1 MSKTEFLTRL
11 EKLLKGLSRKERE
24 THLSYYQEMIED
36 AMEDG
41 CTEEEAVARIG
52 SPGEIAEQILS
63 EQETP
68 AKPVSAGKK
77 IVIAILL
84 IIGSPLWGSI
94 LLAAAALGAGVLIT
108 VLALVLC
115 AYIVIW
121 CVPVTTGAVS
131 LSALLLAVVSTVGAF
146 PVFFGNAALGVLQFG
161 VGILSAGVFILA
173 GWLTLLL
180 GSYFVRVTVRF
191 SRWLKRLFTRRKE
204 AIA

>member
-1 MSKTEFLTRL
+1 MNKLEFLARL
-11 EKLLKGLSRKERE
+11 EKLLKGLPKKERE
-24 THLSYYQEMIED
+24 THLSYYREMIED
-36 AMEDG
+36 AIEDG
-41 CTEEEAVARIG
+41 CAEEEAVARIG

-68 AKPVSAGKK
+68 AKPVSTGKK

-94 LLAAAALGAGVLIT
+94 LLAAAALGAGFLIT

-161 VGILSAGVFILA
+161 VGILSAGIFILTS
-173 GWLTLLL
+173 WLTLLL
-180 GSYFVRVTVRF
+180 GSYFVRVTIRF

>member
-1 MSKTEFLTRL
+1 MNKLEFLARL
-11 EKLLKGLSRKERE
+11 EKLLKGLPKKERE
-24 THLSYYQEMIED
+24 THLSYYREMIED
-36 AMEDG
+36 AIEDG
-41 CTEEEAVARIG
+41 CAEEEAIARIG

-121 CVPVTTGAVS
+121 CLPVTTGALS
-131 LSALLLAVVSTVGAF
+131 LSCLLLAVVSTVGAF
-146 PVFFGNAALGVLQFG
+146 PIFFSNAALGMLQFG

>member
-63 EQETP
+63 EQATP
-68 AKPVSAGKK
+68 AKPVSTGKK

-161 VGILSAGVFILA
+161 VGILSADVFILA

>member
-41 CTEEEAVARIG
+41 CTEAEAVARIG

-94 LLAAAALGAGVLIT
+94 LLA
-108 VLALVLC
+108 
-115 AYIVIW
+115 
-121 CVPVTTGAVS
+121 
-131 LSALLLAVVSTVGAF
+131 VVSTVGAF
-146 PVFFGNAALGVLQFG
+146 PIFFSNAALGVLQFG

>member
-52 SPGEIAEQILS
+52 NPGAVAEQILS

-68 AKPVSAGKK
+68 AKSVSTGQK
-77 IVIAILL
+77 ILITLLL
-84 IIGSPLWGSI
+84 ILGSPLWGS
-94 LLAAAALGAGVLIT
+94 LVLAVAALALGLALAAAMM
-108 VLALVLC
+108 VLC

-121 CVPVTTGAVS
+121 CVPLTTGAVS